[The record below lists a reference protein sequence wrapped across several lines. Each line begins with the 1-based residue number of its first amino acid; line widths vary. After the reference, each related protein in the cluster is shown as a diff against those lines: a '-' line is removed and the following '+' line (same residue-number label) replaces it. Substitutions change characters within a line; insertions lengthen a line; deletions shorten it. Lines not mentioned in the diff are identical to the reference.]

1 MEALPGLLVV
11 WNGMEAGDE
20 GEFNAWYEEE
30 HLAERLSVPGFR
42 TAARY
47 RNLEGACRYA
57 ALYETDSVEV
67 LSSEAYLARLAN
79 PTPRTRAIMPR
90 FREVSR
96 AACSVRF
103 DTRPGTLPAPFLA
116 VVTLRPGAMPACWP
130 PAFEPE
136 LRWRIAEPDPLVTG
150 GTTPEQALRPVPDR
164 LPPTLVIVEADDA
177 AMLSSAA
184 AWIGSAAEGVQRFAL
199 ISSRQAV

>member
-1 MEALPGLLVV
+1 MEASPGLLVV
-11 WNGMEAGDE
+11 WNGMDAEDEA
-20 GEFNAWYEEE
+20 EFNAWYEEE

-47 RNLEGACRYA
+47 RNLEGASRYA

-79 PTPRTRAIMPR
+79 PTARTRAIMPR

-96 AACSVRF
+96 AACSIRF

-116 VVTLRPGAMPACWP
+116 IVTLRPGAAPPCWP
-130 PAFEPE
+130 PAFVPE

-150 GTTPEQALRPVPDR
+150 GTTPEQALRPAADR
-164 LPPTLVIVEADDA
+164 LPTTLLIVESDDA
-177 AMLSSAA
+177 AMLSPAA
-184 AWIGSAAEGVQRFAL
+184 DWVGPAADGVQRFAL
-199 ISSRQAV
+199 ISSRQGV